1 MDRTI
6 VIVKLLVL
14 LMTPTPLALTLP
26 LKHNVP
32 QDSSETRNI
41 PTPMARQRPASSDA
55 EVTIGE
61 ISTQGL
67 EMPRTSE

>member
-1 MDRTI
+1 MNRTI
-6 VIVKLLVL
+6 AIVKLLVL
-14 LMTPTPLALTLP
+14 LMTPLALTLP

-41 PTPMARQRPASSDA
+41 PTPMARQRPASTDA
-55 EVTIGE
+55 EITITE

-67 EMPRTSE
+67 EMPKTSE

>member
-6 VIVKLLVL
+6 AIVKLLVL
-14 LMTPTPLALTLP
+14 LMTPLALTLP

-32 QDSSETRNI
+32 QDSSETRNNI
-41 PTPMARQRPASSDA
+41 PIPMARQRPASTDA
-55 EVTIGE
+55 EITITE

-67 EMPRTSE
+67 EMSRTSE

>member
-6 VIVKLLVL
+6 AIVKLLVL
-14 LMTPTPLALTLP
+14 LMTPLALTLP

-41 PTPMARQRPASSDA
+41 PTPMARQRPASTDA
-55 EVTIGE
+55 EITITE

>member
-1 MDRTI
+1 MNKTI
-6 VIVKLLVL
+6 AIVKLLVL
-14 LMTPTPLALTLP
+14 LMTPLALTLP

-41 PTPMARQRPASSDA
+41 PTPMARQRPASTDA
-55 EVTIGE
+55 EITITE